1 MINIAVCEDE
11 PVLLNQLT
19 GQVKTIFEKHSIAY
33 HIESYTNAGA
43 LLSREAFD
51 ILLLDIEM
59 APLTGLE
66 AAKRLRRRGDES
78 HIIFIT
84 AYPRYAVAAYDV
96 QAFHYLLKPVDLQK
110 LEALLLSLSSS
121 LLKKHRQ
128 AIAVRQGTH
137 IQRVP
142 LDKILY
148 LEVLDRKIYLH
159 TSRETIPFYGKLD
172 ELEPSLPKMFFRCH
186 RSYIVNMQHVKR
198 YDKGEITLYG
208 SETIPLSKRRYPS
221 FGLAFMQYIKES
233 GDIF

>member
-43 LLSREAFD
+43 LLSREAF
-51 ILLLDIEM
+51 
-59 APLTGLE
+59 
-66 AAKRLRRRGDES
+66 
-78 HIIFIT
+78 
-84 AYPRYAVAAYDV
+84 
-96 QAFHYLLKPVDLQK
+96 DLQK

-159 TSRETIPFYGKLD
+159 TSRETIPFYGKLE

-186 RSYIVNMQHVKR
+186 RSYIVNMQHIKR

-221 FGLAFMQYIKES
+221 FGPAFMQYIKES